1 MSGAKA
7 TDTNMCND
15 VTQPLMMAT
24 FLQIGPPGPGQSAT
38 IARTREEIKI
48 PLQPDHCLSRN
59 VPR

>member
-38 IARTREEIKI
+38 MVRTREEIKI
-48 PLQPDHCLSRN
+48 PRPT
-59 VPR
+59 

>member
-1 MSGAKA
+1 MIGAKA

-48 PLQPDHCLSRN
+48 PRPI
-59 VPR
+59 